1 MKSSQKAHQS
11 RQDRMTVPKSKKSK
25 KEPSRKARKGRKP
38 RRKRFEDIRLGYLMR
53 YRAPIEFALIVDSCG
68 TKDAPSAD
76 IIEKLAYI
84 SENKFFRT
92 IQFRRALIDY
102 RKNGLRS
109 KKAWSVTHKP
119 KR

>member
-1 MKSSQKAHQS
+1 MMSSQKAHQS

-68 TKDAPSAD
+68 AKDAPSAD

-84 SENKFFRT
+84 SDNKFFRT